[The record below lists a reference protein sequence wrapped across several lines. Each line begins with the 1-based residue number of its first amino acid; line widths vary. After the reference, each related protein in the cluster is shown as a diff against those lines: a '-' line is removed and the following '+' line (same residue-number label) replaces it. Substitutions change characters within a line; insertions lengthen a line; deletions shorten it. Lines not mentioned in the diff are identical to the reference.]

1 MNKMKIISLI
11 IISILVVTNSFS
23 QNIGYN
29 NLQSFLLRENYQI
42 KNHDNYQNIEGTA
55 FLNKNFS
62 KGDIFTTYGTFKNVD
77 MKYDIYEGTFLLSV
91 DNKTTYLDQLPTV
104 KKIEMDG
111 TDFFIKK
118 YKVNGK
124 DRQSFMIRLDS
135 GQVSLYAK
143 KNVSLRPE
151 EPPKALESASH
162 PARFVGQPD
171 SYFLQMGSGN
181 LVIIES
187 IKDFYEI
194 FPDKAE
200 TLKTFVKKEKLGVK
214 KENELIEIV
223 RFCNLNN

>member
-1 MNKMKIISLI
+1 MKLI
-11 IISILVVTNSFS
+11 TTFLVSILVSAQAFS

-29 NLQSFLLRENYQI
+29 NLQSFLLKENYQV

-62 KGDIFTTYGTFKNVD
+62 KGEIFTTYGNYKDVE
-77 MKYDIYEGTFLLSV
+77 MKYDIYEGSFLLNV
-91 DNKTTYLDQLPTV
+91 DNKTMYLDQLPSV
-104 KKIEMDG
+104 KKIELDG

-118 YKVNGK
+118 YKINGK

-162 PARFVGQPD
+162 PARFVAQPD

-181 LVIIES
+181 LVLIES

-194 FPDKAE
+194 FPEKAE
-200 TLKTFVKKEKLGVK
+200 PLKSFVKKEKLGVK
-214 KENELIEIV
+214 KEKELIQIV
-223 RFCNLNN
+223 QFCNLTN

>member
-1 MNKMKIISLI
+1 MKLI
-11 IISILVVTNSFS
+11 TTFLVSILVSAQAFS

-29 NLQSFLLRENYQI
+29 NLQSFLLKENYQV

-62 KGDIFTTYGTFKNVD
+62 KGEIFTTYGNYKDVE
-77 MKYDIYEGTFLLSV
+77 MKYDIYEGSFLLNV
-91 DNKTTYLDQLPTV
+91 DNKTMYLDQLPSV
-104 KKIEMDG
+104 KKIELDG

-118 YKVNGK
+118 YKINGK

-162 PARFVGQPD
+162 PARFVAQPD

-181 LVIIES
+181 LVLIES

-194 FPDKAE
+194 FPEKAE
-200 TLKTFVKKEKLGVK
+200 PLKSFAKKEKLGVK
-214 KENELIEIV
+214 KEKELIQIV
-223 RFCNLNN
+223 QFCNLTN